1 MSEPKI
7 AAKNPAKVTL
17 EAGKTY
23 AWCRC
28 GLSKGQ
34 PFCDGSHKGTGLSPL
49 VFQAEES
56 KVAWLC
62 QCKQTGNAPHCDGT
76 HKRLP

>member
-7 AAKNPAKVTL
+7 AAKEPVRVSL

-28 GLSKGQ
+28 GLSKSQ
-34 PFCDGSHKGTGLSPL
+34 PFCDGSHRGTPFTPL
-49 VFQAEES
+49 RYCPQRSETLYFCA
-56 KVAWLC
+56 
-62 QCKQTGNAPHCDGT
+62 CKRTATPPLCDGA
-76 HKRLP
+76 HRLV

>member
-7 AAKNPAKVTL
+7 AAKEPARVNL

-34 PFCDGSHKGTGLSPL
+34 PYCDGSHRGTELTPL
-49 VFQAEES
+49 VWKAGETRE
-56 KVAWLC
+56 AWLC
-62 QCKQTGNAPHCDGT
+62 QCKRTGNAPFCDGT
-76 HKRLP
+76 HEKLP